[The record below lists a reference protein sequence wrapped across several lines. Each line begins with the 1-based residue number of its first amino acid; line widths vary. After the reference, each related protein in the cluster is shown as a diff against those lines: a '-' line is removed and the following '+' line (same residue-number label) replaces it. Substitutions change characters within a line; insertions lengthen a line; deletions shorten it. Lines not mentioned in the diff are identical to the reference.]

1 MNHFELLRVVEYLER
16 KCTPYRALF
25 PMAEEDP
32 VWNILVHLVKSHVR
46 GVLDTITT
54 LAAAANVPYATAL
67 RRINNIIF
75 SQQIVRKPR
84 APRTFSLHPCA
95 GEDSEIVRRQ
105 DRSS

>member
-1 MNHFELLRVVEYLER
+1 MNHFELLRVIEYLER
-16 KCTPYRALF
+16 TRTPYRALF

-46 GVLDTITT
+46 GDLVTITT

-67 RRINNIIF
+67 RRINSMIS

-84 APRTFSLHPCA
+84 GPGHSASIPATPRSPT
-95 GEDSEIVRRQ
+95 
-105 DRSS
+105 SSPMLNT